1 MLPIEQAGAKV
12 DIPGYVAMAPDN
24 TERQGMEEK
33 LRLQSAALEAAAVAI
48 AITDLEGTI
57 LWVNSAFAA
66 LTGYTA
72 EEAVGL
78 NPRVLKSG
86 RHDQAFYADLWNTI
100 LAGKV
105 WRGELAN
112 RRKDGTPYDEE
123 MTITPVLDEVE
134 TIRNFIAI
142 KQDVTERKRAEE
154 ERRFR
159 NAILSTQM
167 ETSIDGILVVGRRS
181 GEILSH
187 NRRFV
192 DMWGIPP
199 EVIDS
204 GSDQRVLQ
212 SVLSKLLDPEEFL
225 QRAKQLY
232 ANRQETSQE
241 EVLLRDGRTLER
253 YSAPMFG
260 SDGQYYGRIWYFRDI
275 TERKRA
281 EEGRREAEAQF
292 RSLFAAIPLPTFL
305 WDLETLRYLEVN
317 DAAVAHSGYSRD
329 ELLGMRITDIIPPEA
344 VPGIVARM
352 HALGGESRGQGRHRL
367 KDGRVAEVEADVHAL
382 RFRGR
387 RAVLAVIRDI
397 TEQKRAEEKLKLAVA
412 DLARSNKDLEQFAY
426 VASHDLQE
434 PLRMVSSY
442 TQLLARRYQG
452 QLDATANKYIA
463 YAVDGANRMQRLIE
477 DLLAYSRV
485 GTRAKGFAA
494 TDCAAVLDQ
503 SLANLKAAMEQSG
516 AVVTHGPLP
525 TVVHDNLLLVQLFQN
540 LIGNAIKFQVEA
552 PPRIHVSAE
561 QKGEEWVLAVRDNG
575 IGIDPQ
581 YAERIFT
588 IFQRLHTNEEYAGTG
603 IGLAICK
610 KIVERCGGRIWVESQ
625 PGTGSTFYF
634 TVPLGGDG
642 V

>member
-1 MLPIEQAGAKV
+1 V
-12 DIPGYVAMAPDN
+12 DISGNVAVARDT
-24 TERQGMEEK
+24 TERRGMEEK

-48 AITDLEGTI
+48 AIIDAEGAI

-66 LTGYTA
+66 LTGYTP
-72 EEAVGL
+72 EEVVGR

-105 WRGELAN
+105 WHGELTN

-123 MTITPVLDEVE
+123 MTITPVLDEVG

-167 ETSIDGILVVGRRS
+167 ETSIDGILVVGRRND
-181 GEILSH
+181 EILSH

-199 EVIDS
+199 GVIES
-204 GSDQRVLQ
+204 GSDQCLLQ
-212 SVLSKLLDPEEFL
+212 SVLSKVLDPEEFL
-225 QRAKQLY
+225 QRVKQLY
-232 ANRQETSQE
+232 ANHREASQE
-241 EVLLRDGRTLER
+241 EVSLRGGRTLER

-260 SDGQYYGRIWYFRDI
+260 SDGQYYGRIWYFREI

-281 EEGRREAEAQF
+281 AEALREAEEQF
-292 RSLFAAIPLPTFL
+292 RSLFVAIPLPTFL
-305 WDLETLRYLEVN
+305 WDLETLQYLEVN
-317 DAAVAHSGYSRD
+317 DAAVAHSGYSRE
-329 ELLGMRITDIIPPEA
+329 ELLGMRITDLILPEA
-344 VPGIVARM
+344 VPGIVSRI
-352 HALGGESRGQGRHRL
+352 HALGSESRGQGRHRL
-367 KDGRVAEVEADVHAL
+367 KDGRVAEVEADVHTL

-387 RAVLAVIRDI
+387 RAVLAVIRDV
-397 TEQKRAEEKLKLAVA
+397 TERKRAEEKLKLTVA

-452 QLDATANKYIA
+452 QLDAAADKYIA

-494 TDCAAVLDQ
+494 TDCAAALDQ
-503 SLANLKAAMEQSG
+503 ALVNLKTAMEQSG

-525 TVVHDNLLLVQLFQN
+525 TVMHDKLLLVQLFQN

-552 PPRIHVSAE
+552 PPPYSCLGRA
-561 QKGEEWVLAVRDNG
+561 KGRG
-575 IGIDPQ
+575 MGS
-581 YAERIFT
+581 
-588 IFQRLHTNEEYAGTG
+588 
-603 IGLAICK
+603 
-610 KIVERCGGRIWVESQ
+610 GR
-625 PGTGSTFYF
+625 PR
-634 TVPLGGDG
+634 
-642 V
+642 